1 MPRTLL
7 ICLLALL
14 MPLLSASPTGAAR
27 QWIRIGSWN
36 IQNLGVR
43 PWGQHPKAV
52 AEHLLLA
59 GVDLIA
65 LQEIHDTDGDAS
77 RRSNAVLDEA
87 LALINRQECHDWT
100 YRLFP
105 KTDPSDTRQLTGV
118 AWNRRVLTLAAP
130 PTAVSR
136 SPEAAAGWLRPPYA
150 VQFTTGPGATD
161 LVIIPVHFKANTD
174 GEAAGRRYRSEEAR
188 RLAEGLNRV
197 AHYFGDKDIIV
208 IGDTNCL
215 NRSEAA
221 LQTLGAAGWR
231 DLNAS
236 DQATFRTGSAP
247 FDRILV
253 PRRQPEFRF
262 SRQYVLSP
270 GDPAAHFRAVSDHYV
285 VMTTVRV
292 MPDDD

>member
-87 LALINRQECHDWT
+87 LDLINHQECHDWT

-105 KTDPSDTRQLTGV
+105 KADPSDTRQLTGV

-136 SPEAAAGWLRPPYA
+136 SPKAAADWLRPPYA
-150 VQFTTGPGATD
+150 VQFTTGPGTTD
-161 LVIIPVHFKANTD
+161 MIIVPVHLKANTD
-174 GEAAGRRYRSEEAR
+174 GEATGRRFRSKEAK
-188 RLAEGLNRV
+188 RLVDALDRV
-197 AHYFGDKDIIV
+197 CSRFHDKDIIV
-208 IGDTNCL
+208 LGDTNCL
-215 NRSEAA
+215 SGREAA
-221 LQTLGAAGWR
+221 LQTLAAAGWR
-231 DLNAS
+231 DLNSS
-236 DQATFRTGSAP
+236 DQATFRTGNAP

-262 SRQYVLSP
+262 SRQYILSP
-270 GDPAAHFRAVSDHYV
+270 GDAADHFRAVSDHYV